1 MNAVFIP
8 FQKEDYTSS
17 AVERVMLRATSIMF
31 RVLRV
36 CGGNFENKTI
46 AIFGS
51 MARHEL
57 PSKGDAAPDSAR
69 TVEKFL

>member
-8 FQKEDYTSS
+8 FQKEAYTSS
-17 AVERVMLRATSIMF
+17 AVGRVMLRATSIIF
-31 RVLRV
+31 VIVRV
-36 CGGNFENKTI
+36 CGGNFENRTI

-57 PSKGDAAPDSAR
+57 P
-69 TVEKFL
+69 

>member
-8 FQKEDYTSS
+8 FQKEAYTSS

-31 RVLRV
+31 RIVRV

-51 MARHEL
+51 VARHEL
-57 PSKGDAAPDSAR
+57 P
-69 TVEKFL
+69 